1 MHVFVTGATGLI
13 GTALCQAL
21 VERGHAV
28 TALSRSSAPRGLP
41 AGVRACQGDPA
52 SPGRWQEELAVCD
65 ACVHLAGE
73 PLARRR
79 WTEERKRAIRASR
92 LDSTRRVAEVIAA
105 RGPGVLISG
114 SAIGYYGPHG
124 DEPLDEEAPAGQG
137 FLASVCQ
144 EWEEAARPAAA
155 RARVVA
161 LRTGIVLARGG
172 GALQQ
177 MLLPFRFFLGGPIGR
192 GEFWVS
198 WIHIADEV
206 GLVLW
211 ALEGD
216 SVSGPLD
223 ATAPEPVRQR
233 DLARA
238 IGRALHRPSAVPVPL
253 IALRLALGELAQAV
267 ATGQRVLPRKALD
280 GGYRFR
286 FERLEPALRD
296 LLR

>member
-13 GTALCQAL
+13 GAALCREL
-21 VERGHAV
+21 VERGHTV

-41 AGVRACQGDPA
+41 AGVRPCQGDPA
-52 SPGRWQEELAVCD
+52 SPGRWQEELAACD

-73 PLARRR
+73 PLTRGR
-79 WTEERKRAIRASR
+79 WTEERKRVIRASR
-92 LDSTRRVAEVIAA
+92 IDSTRRVAEVIAA
-105 RGPGVLISG
+105 SGPDVLVSG
-114 SAIGYYGPHG
+114 SAIGYYGPRG
-124 DEPLDEEAPAGQG
+124 DEPLDERAPAGQG

-144 EWEEAARPAAA
+144 GWEETARPAAA

-161 LRTGIVLARGG
+161 LRTGIVLAREG
-172 GALQQ
+172 GALQR
-177 MLLPFRFFLGGPIGR
+177 MALPFRFFLGGPIGR

-206 GLVLW
+206 GLVAW
-211 ALEGD
+211 ALEDGA
-216 SVSGPLD
+216 VAGPLD

-238 IGRALHRPSAVPVPL
+238 IGRALGRPSALPVPPV
-253 IALRLALGELAQAV
+253 ALRLALGEMADAV
-267 ATGQRVLPRKALD
+267 TSGQRVLPRKALE

-286 FERLEPALRD
+286 FERLEAALSD
-296 LLR
+296 LLS